1 MSRTSPVKQNGHAR
15 PIKTER
21 DFKSAASVVKTIGKQ
36 QDRESAAEK
45 RLQSLIHEMEK
56 FDPAE
61 DEDMTGVAEEDSNGG
76 PRRRWSDD
84 NSEPE

>member
-1 MSRTSPVKQNGHAR
+1 MPRSPTKPNGHAR

-21 DFKSAASVVKTIGKQ
+21 DYKGAASAARTIAKQ
-36 QDRESAAEK
+36 PDRESAAEK

-56 FDPAE
+56 FDAAE
-61 DEDMTGVAEEDSNGG
+61 DDDAPGDEDSKGG